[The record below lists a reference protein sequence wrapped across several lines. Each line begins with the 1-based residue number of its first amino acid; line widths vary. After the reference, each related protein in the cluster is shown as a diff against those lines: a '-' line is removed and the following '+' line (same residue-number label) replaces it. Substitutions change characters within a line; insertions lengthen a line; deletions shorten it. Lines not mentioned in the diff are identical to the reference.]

1 VADVARAAE
10 ETENRDPRPPRRGAG
25 RRWASRLL
33 LTLGLVFLGLWSAAW
48 VENRVTEMVEGRRL
62 EAALEGAGNGSRPAA
77 AAATEGK
84 RTGGEEG
91 RAAAPAPPPEP
102 GSLIGRIEA
111 PRLDLSAIVLA
122 GLDPG
127 LLRRAAGHVPGTA
140 LPGDGGNVAV
150 AGHRDLHFGPLRDV
164 ATGDEI
170 TFTTPTGVHRYRVS
184 ATEVVDPDGTHVLAD
199 RGRDELTLITCYPF
213 HYIGPAPRRFVV
225 HAQRVTD

>member
-10 ETENRDPRPPRRGAG
+10 NTGNEDRRPPRSGAA

-33 LTLGLVFLGLWSAAW
+33 LVLGLVFLGLWSAAW
-48 VENRVTEMVEGRRL
+48 VENRLTEIVEGRRL
-62 EAALEGAGNGSRPAA
+62 EAALEADADAALPEAGAPEGVPGAVGEVGSA
-77 AAATEGK
+77 
-84 RTGGEEG
+84 
-91 RAAAPAPPPEP
+91 PPEP

-111 PRLDLSAIVLA
+111 PHLELSAIVLA
-122 GLDPG
+122 GLEPR
-127 LLRRAAGHVPGTA
+127 LLRRAVGHVPGTA